1 MNADT
6 IVYCFPINPMF
17 GWGTIGLNFALSW
30 PGAEFMPGITGL
42 GTALCAMPDMRG
54 LLAAGDPRAA
64 HLEERIGQSRKFQ
77 NDLMVQSALHLQAS
91 HPVIVAMG
99 NDLVHYP
106 AAHGKTL
113 HGRPTIAYPVF
124 EDEAAVRE
132 RAART
137 LKGYDLV
144 LAASTWNRDI
154 LVDCGID
161 AKLALQGVDT
171 AIFNPTV
178 RRKRDDGRFR
188 VFSGGKCELR
198 KGQDLVI
205 QDFARFA
212 ERHDDAVLVA
222 CWGSPWAGL
231 AMDFYGSAVGAPPGA
246 DIGLPN
252 FSAWCQQNGIPA
264 HQVEIVPPTPNCLM
278 PAVYGGCDVGLFA
291 SRAEGATN
299 LMAMEAMACGV
310 PAIVARGTGHND
322 LSEANPCN
330 PTSEEILYML
340 DWIYDN
346 GAADPD
352 MSSWDW
358 SARLAEV
365 KRLIEEA

>member
-1 MNADT
+1 MLTADT

-17 GWGTIGLNFALSW
+17 GWGTVGLNFALSW
-30 PGAEFMPGITGL
+30 S

-54 LLAAGDPRAA
+54 LLAAGDPRMP

-77 NDLMVQSALHLQAS
+77 NDLLAQAALNLLAD

-106 AAHGKTL
+106 AANGKMLT
-113 HGRPTIAYPVF
+113 GKPTIAWPVF
-124 EDEAAVRE
+124 EDEAAVRRKVE
-132 RAART
+132 ALRR
-137 LKGYDLV
+137 YDLV
-144 LAASTWNRDI
+144 LSASTWNRDI
-154 LVDCGID
+154 LRNCGID
-161 AKLALQGVDT
+161 AKLALQGVDM

-178 RRKRDDGRFR
+178 RRKRSDGRFR

-205 QDFARFA
+205 QAFARFA

-252 FSAWCQQNGIPA
+252 FAAWAQQNGIKP
-264 HQVEIVPPTPNCLM
+264 HQIEIVAPTPNCLM

-299 LMAMEAMACGV
+299 LMAMECLSCGLPTV
-310 PAIVARGTGHND
+310 VTECTGHRD
-322 LSEANPCN
+322 LPSAAWCEPEVEDIISALDAAAN
-330 PTSEEILYML
+330 SQ
-340 DWIYDN
+340 N
-346 GAADPD
+346 GWLLPD
-352 MSSWDW
+352 MSEWDW
-358 SARLAEV
+358 SLRLDEM
-365 KRLIEEA
+365 KRLIEDA